1 MSPSIPLPPLRLSPH
16 RALRNQVFPV
26 WLGALALFWLLSS
39 CEEGPGG
46 TAGITGKVLVQ
57 EYDLYGILFAEYP
70 AVDERVFLVYGQ
82 DSIVGDEVRTHFS
95 GRYRFDFLR
104 KGVYSVYVLSP
115 CLSCPGGEQAI
126 TAELEITQSGKL
138 TEAPV
143 LYIRK
148 E

>member
-1 MSPSIPLPPLRLSPH
+1 MFGIAVLLL
-16 RALRNQVFPV
+16 
-26 WLGALALFWLLSS
+26 LGSA

-46 TAGITGKVLVQ
+46 TAGITGRVIVQ
-57 EYDLYGILFAEYP
+57 QYDLYGVLFAEYP
-70 AVDERVFLVYGQ
+70 AADERVFLVYGQ

-104 KGVYSVYVLSP
+104 KGLYTVYVLSP

-126 TAELEITQSGKL
+126 TAQLEITQSGKL
-138 TEAPV
+138 QEAPV
-143 LYIRK
+143 LYIRQ

>member
-1 MSPSIPLPPLRLSPH
+1 M
-16 RALRNQVFPV
+16 
-26 WLGALALFWLLSS
+26 LALLFLAVS

-46 TAGITGKVLVQ
+46 TAGIAGKVLVQ
-57 EYDLYGILFAEYP
+57 QYDLYGNLFAEYP
-70 AVDERVFLVYGQ
+70 AADERVFLVYGQ

-95 GRYRFDFLR
+95 GSYRFDFLR
-104 KGVYSVYVLSP
+104 KGMYTVYVLSP
-115 CLSCPGGEQAI
+115 CLSCPGGEQAV

-143 LYIRK
+143 LYLRL